1 MDEILAEYFPIG
13 YKGVFFDVGA
23 YEAINISNRY
33 HFEMNGWETYCF
45 EANTLLID
53 ELKSKRKNVFNY
65 AISDENK
72 DVCEFNVVKGPWG
85 GGSLMAGLSAINL
98 DPDYMNKF
106 SSEIK
111 EIFQVKV
118 PQKTL
123 NSIIETEIDTLREID
138 IMSID
143 VEGGEL
149 NVLKGLDLHKYK
161 PKILVIENVFNKSNK
176 FSRL

>member
-111 EIFQVKV
+111 EILTKDDESEVTV
-118 PQKTL
+118 
-123 NSIIETEIDTLREID
+123 
-138 IMSID
+138 
-143 VEGGEL
+143 
-149 NVLKGLDLHKYK
+149 
-161 PKILVIENVFNKSNK
+161 NVFAIPIGRSDSMDRSPNC
-176 FSRL
+176 L